1 MFYSRANARLG
12 QKYLLV
18 TNTLAYCA
26 EVKIV
31 QKCFIALNLERKRG
45 KQERVFG
52 KEVLNVRL
60 E

>member
-1 MFYSRANARLG
+1 MFYSRANARLR
-12 QKYLLV
+12 QKCMIV
-18 TNTLAYCA
+18 TNALAYCT

-52 KEVLNVRL
+52 K
-60 E
+60 